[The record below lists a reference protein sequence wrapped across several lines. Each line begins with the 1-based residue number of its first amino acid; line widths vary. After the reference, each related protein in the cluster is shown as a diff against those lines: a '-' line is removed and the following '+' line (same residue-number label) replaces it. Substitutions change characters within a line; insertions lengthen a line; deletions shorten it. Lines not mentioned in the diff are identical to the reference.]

1 MKTATTTLLAI
12 LLLPALLLPVASIA
26 APRDAL
32 LAALAA
38 AAKDADPA
46 FSGFSASRGEKLH
59 FTRFAGGKAQT
70 PSCTACHGD
79 NPRSAGRTPAGKAI
93 DALALSVT
101 PSRYGDP
108 AKVDK
113 WFKRNCQEVLGRQCT
128 AQEMGDWLTFMIAR

>member
-1 MKTATTTLLAI
+1 MKTTTTASLVI
-12 LLLPALLLPVASIA
+12 LLLTALLPAVGIA

-32 LAALAA
+32 LATLAA

-46 FSGFSASRGEKLH
+46 FSGFSAARGEKLH
-59 FTRFAGGKAQT
+59 FTRFSGGKAQT
-70 PSCTACHGD
+70 PSCTSCHGD
-79 NPRSAGRTPAGKAI
+79 DPRGAGRTPAGKTI

-101 PSRYGDP
+101 PTRYSDP

-128 AQEMGDWLTFMIAR
+128 PLEMGDWLSFMIAR